1 MFGYLIIVLGKIDKY
16 NNEFMIVLRFI
27 VVFIKR
33 IMKLVYLDINDNNGK
48 IFLDLWFIKF
58 YKIILRCILY
68 I

>member
-1 MFGYLIIVLGKIDKY
+1 
-16 NNEFMIVLRFI
+16 MIVLRFI

-58 YKIILRCILY
+58 YKIIL
-68 I
+68 

>member
-1 MFGYLIIVLGKIDKY
+1 
-16 NNEFMIVLRFI
+16 MIVLRFI